1 MKSSSI
7 SVLVVAAALV
17 VTAGS
22 HTSHTSHAASAKV
35 KAAQEQLN
43 KLGYDVGEPDGAWG
57 GKSRA
62 ALNAFQKAQG
72 FPRTRRL
79 DKSAIAVLEILTTGG
94 EPTKARKMDEVIGK
108 TLILDSGFR
117 VYYSPKGKKI
127 LRLRNGKRI
136 TKKWRKRADGTYC
149 EYWFSKKKMLCGV
162 DRDAMF
168 IAYKKGDANIYFDR
182 KTGKRLWA
190 VTLADGDKLK
200 P

>member
-1 MKSSSI
+1 MKFSSI
-7 SVLVVAAALV
+7 AALV
-17 VTAGS
+17 VAGAMVVS
-22 HTSHTSHAASAKV
+22 THSQSSHAASAQV

-72 FPRTRRL
+72 FPQTRRL
-79 DKSAIAVLEILTTGG
+79 GKPAIAVLEILTTGG
-94 EPTKARKMDEVIGK
+94 EPTKPRAMAEVIGK
-108 TLILDSGFR
+108 TLILDNGVR

-149 EYWFSKKKMLCGV
+149 EYWFSKKKTLCNV
-162 DRDAMF
+162 DRNALY
-168 IAYKKGDANIYFDR
+168 IAYRKGDANVYFDR

-190 VTLADGDKLK
+190 IKLADGDQLK